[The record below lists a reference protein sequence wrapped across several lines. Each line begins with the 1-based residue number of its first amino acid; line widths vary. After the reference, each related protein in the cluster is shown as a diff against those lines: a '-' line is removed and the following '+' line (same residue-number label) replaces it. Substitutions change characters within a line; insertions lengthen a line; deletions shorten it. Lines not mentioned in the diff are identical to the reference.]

1 MNASIYINFATSI
14 LTFVFGV
21 LLLTGIIYPDN
32 KDSSKVMFGIVLII
46 YGVYRFINVLS
57 KVKQQKLD
65 DRMNKIND
73 EREKLLR
80 GSHEK

>member
-1 MNASIYINFATSI
+1 
-14 LTFVFGV
+14 
-21 LLLTGIIYPDN
+21 
-32 KDSSKVMFGIVLII
+32 MFGIVLII

-57 KVKQQKLD
+57 KLKQQKLD